1 MPLPLIRP
9 GIVREELEHKNQR
22 RKKVPPCKEKLFAC
36 RSRLGDASTSCWGRE
51 EVEAG
56 SRGER
61 WFWKLRP
68 TWSSP
73 LLRCAAPRRD
83 LRSLTAAL
91 RPSADV
97 AALLRTRTPV
107 STVFARRAPSCER
120 HGRCAAWRD
129 VGSIPEARGKNPA
142 SGLAKSTRNMAVAR
156 VTQSGIGKNA
166 SLRLRRAAGMKWK
179 SPTAP

>member
-22 RKKVPPCKEKLFAC
+22 RKKVPPCEEKTFCLPLKPSAIDSL
-36 RSRLGDASTSCWGRE
+36 RVEEERKSRLARE
-51 EVEAG
+51 LNVG
-56 SRGER
+56 SG
-61 WFWKLRP
+61 KLRP

-97 AALLRTRTPV
+97 PSLLALG
-107 STVFARRAPSCER
+107 
-120 HGRCAAWRD
+120 HGDGNFGDFNC
-129 VGSIPEARGKNPA
+129 
-142 SGLAKSTRNMAVAR
+142 
-156 VTQSGIGKNA
+156 
-166 SLRLRRAAGMKWK
+166 
-179 SPTAP
+179 